1 MKHVLVLG
9 ATGMLGAYSA
19 LALKSAGYR
28 VSAVSR
34 RLSDNGFF
42 AANDIPYTGGWDLAD
57 PATFDRLPTGIDAV
71 VHMAGFMPAHGDAS
85 VLPYVKSIVEGT
97 ANVCEWMRTRTQ
109 CRRIVF
115 NTTPA
120 DVAAHRGGSA
130 PIPDNAPRSW
140 PRDGGDHAPYAV
152 CKIAATDLLG
162 VYQIACGFR
171 PVVFRHMTVFGWHP
185 DASFNVNGRSTV
197 SPWRQVLRRCIAGHP
212 IEIWGNPKRRS
223 ELLYIDDFTAAVRA
237 AIESDAIGLF
247 NLPGPRPYTL
257 EEEFSAL
264 QNVFRIG
271 TNYAGGGGRLGSC
284 TGRNCPSPPNAC
296 STEPSPEGTRLA
308 GGGRMAGSLP
318 ADPARNGRQPICPAV
333 GRGGGG
339 GPSAPWPACGL
350 RAA

>member
-42 AANDIPYTGGWDLAD
+42 AAHDIPYTGGWDLAD
-57 PATFDRLPTGIDAV
+57 QETFDRLPTGIDAV

-97 ANVCEWMRTRTQ
+97 VNVCEWMRTRTQ

-120 DVAAHRGGSA
+120 DVAAHRGGSV
-130 PIPDNAPRSW
+130 PIPDDAPRSW

-185 DASFNVNGRSTV
+185 DASFNVDGRPTV
-197 SPWRQVLRRCIAGHP
+197 SPWRQVLRRCIAGRP

-223 ELLYIDDFTAAVRA
+223 ELLYVDDFTAAVRA
-237 AIESDAIGLF
+237 AIESDATGLF

-264 QNVFRIG
+264 REVF
-271 TNYAGGGGRLGSC
+271 GSAPDK
-284 TGRNCPSPPNAC
+284 GKDNPFGFVYRPELPL
-296 STEPSPEGTRLA
+296 SPECLLDGNKARKELAWQAVVEWPEACRRIRREMAINRFAPLWGEAAAEDRLPP
-308 GGGRMAGSLP
+308 GLP
-318 ADPARNGRQPICPAV
+318 VD
-333 GRGGGG
+333 
-339 GPSAPWPACGL
+339 
-350 RAA
+350 

>member
-28 VSAVSR
+28 VGAVSR

-42 AANDIPYTGGWDLAD
+42 AAHDIPYTGGWDLAD
-57 PATFDRLPTGIDAV
+57 PGTFDRLPTEIDAV

-97 ANVCEWMRTRTQ
+97 ANVCEWMRTRTP
-109 CRRIVF
+109 CHRIVF

-120 DVAAHRGGSA
+120 DVAIHRGGDA
-130 PIPDNAPRSW
+130 PIPDDAPRSW

-162 VYQIACGFR
+162 VYQNACGFR
-171 PVVFRHMTVFGWHP
+171 PIVFRHMTVFGWHP
-185 DASFNVNGRSTV
+185 DASFNVDGRPTV
-197 SPWRQVLRRCIAGHP
+197 SPWRQVLRRCLAGRP
-212 IEIWGNPKRRS
+212 VEIWGNPKRRS

-237 AIESDAIGLF
+237 AIESDATGIF

-264 QNVFRIG
+264 REVFGRRSDEGSDGASGFVYRPEMPVAPECLLEGSKARKELGWQAVVEWPEACRRIRREMAINRFAPLWG
-271 TNYAGGGGRLGSC
+271 EAEEEDRL
-284 TGRNCPSPPNAC
+284 PP
-296 STEPSPEGTRLA
+296 E
-308 GGGRMAGSLP
+308 LP
-318 ADPARNGRQPICPAV
+318 VD
-333 GRGGGG
+333 
-339 GPSAPWPACGL
+339 
-350 RAA
+350 